1 MSSFD
6 VSNLFT
12 NVPLDETINIC
23 LDSLYTTG
31 TNAIIGLP
39 RNLLKQFL
47 ELSVKNS
54 FFIFNSKLYK
64 QIDGVGM
71 GLPLGPSFANI
82 FMCHHEREWLENC
95 PVAFRPVFYKRY
107 VDDTFVLFKH
117 KNHVPL
123 FLNYINSQHRNIKF
137 TYETENNNSIFFLDV
152 KVERSND
159 GFVTSVYRKPTF
171 SGQGTSYFSFCSFL
185 FKVNAIKTLI
195 HRAFKISSNYFKM
208 NEEFD
213 FLLRYFRNNGY
224 PSFLIHSHIKNFL
237 NKVLGDNESSIDSTL
252 QIPVQTKYFCFQYF
266 GPQSEK
272 LKIELQTL
280 NRKKHK

>member
-39 RNLLKQFL
+39 RNLFKQFL

-137 TYETENNNSIFFLDV
+137 TYETENNNSISFLDV

-272 LKIELQTL
+272 LKTGLFS
-280 NRKKHK
+280 NFVY